1 MRRGR
6 RLPAALMAAAL
17 GAGGLVQLAA
27 AHTAFADEITDN
39 GTQSRTSAHGTKA
52 SVAGIGNSGADNSG
66 TTTSGASTS
75 GAENSGTGETQALAQ
90 AKRSGRQVEI
100 LDRRD
105 EMTQVLAN
113 PDGSLTMRQYVRP
126 AFARVGGAWRTA
138 DATLER
144 GADGRLAPAAATF
157 GISFSG
163 GGTGPLAT
171 LTKDGRTLSVSWPDA
186 LPQPRVEGD
195 TALYPEVLPGVD
207 LTLRADTDGFAQHL
221 VVKTREAA
229 ANPRLAELSLAL
241 HTAGAALKADAKG
254 NLTAT
259 DTRTGARLF
268 SAPAPTMW
276 DSSHLPKQAAA
287 QLVRGTRPTT
297 AETAPPKL
305 VAMGTKV
312 TADRLRITPD
322 AAMLKDPKTVFPVVI
337 DPIFSGGGRN
347 NWAMAYKQSGNSSI
361 ANTAYWNGGTF
372 SDKLARVGHETST
385 NGTARSYFQLN
396 TKGLAGSKII
406 SAKFNV
412 FNSYSWSCTK
422 TPVELGL
429 TGPISS
435 STTWNNQ
442 PAWKQTLQEK
452 TFAHGW
458 SSTQCAAAGEDF
470 DADAIKTAVQ
480 AVADAGD
487 NDMTLGLRS
496 RQDFEGNEQSWKKFQ
511 NDPSLEITYNTAPK
525 VDSSAAYQGSWAPGA
540 SGLVQVACATDPA
553 AFPVVGNNGLT
564 LTAKISDPEG
574 GQLTGAF
581 QLKDYDTGAVVASPT
596 STVAAGGTAQARI
609 DGSLL
614 ATGKRYSWSVQSRDG
629 LDTSA
634 WTTACGFGVDKAAPA
649 KPTVAATDGHALDV
663 AEVPARTDRTVKFAS
678 ADAGGVDGFCY
689 ALNQPLSVSNLK
701 CPNGTYVKAAADGT
715 ATVTVKPSLW
725 PNNRLHVEAY
735 DKAGNT
741 SAYDGGS
748 APTDTTL
755 IATDRP
761 MYVHDAAGR
770 VQGDLPGDLDG
781 DGQIDLLATASD
793 GTLRLLGGKGDGTL
807 KAPRTLAWGGW
818 NGARIAHR
826 GDFIAATDGQTMD
839 GYEDFFVKIGNKL
852 YLYPGDGNG
861 MPLTTQRKELLRPT
875 GKDNGPLTGPGGLCL
890 DVKSANTANGTP
902 LQIYTCNATTAQDFQ
917 LTGGALKVLG
927 KCAAAAGT
935 DLASPVQLADCDGSP
950 AQQWLDRGDGS
961 LLNQGS
967 GRCLD
972 VAGGAVVKSTPVQIL
987 TCDGDATQDWV
998 VPGTWAGTGQILT
1011 PRDADGMPGADLI
1024 VQEGEGMWLYSG
1036 TAEGPLAAEPGSY
1049 KLLPA
1054 KQFGFTSW
1062 DRFDFTA
1069 PGDVNGDGI
1078 PDLLGRHVTTDPA
1091 SADYGKLYLYPG
1103 TRTLDASGNSTYGIG
1118 TRTTYGPSA
1127 WQSTNIPFF
1136 ASAGNAQGQVVDT
1149 GTYLKFV
1156 PTTGQE
1162 TPDFWA
1168 VFKAAPG
1175 GLRFY
1180 PGTATV
1186 HGTSVVVGDAAL
1198 VSDVVGLF

>member
-17 GAGGLVQLAA
+17 GAGGLAQLGAA
-27 AHTAFADEITDN
+27 QAAFADETVN
-39 GTQSRTSAHGTKA
+39 SGVQTGTSAAGANRSKA
-52 SVAGIGNSGADNSG
+52 ETDTSG
-66 TTTSGASTS
+66 TATSGAT
-75 GAENSGTGETQALAQ
+75 ASGTGTSGDQGSAAEARALAQ
-90 AKRSGRQVEI
+90 AKRTGRQVEI
-100 LDRRD
+100 LERRD
-105 EMTQVLAN
+105 EMSQVLAN

-126 AFARVGGAWRTA
+126 AFARVGGAWRQA

-171 LTKDGRTLSVSWPDA
+171 LTKNGRALSLSWPDA
-186 LPQPRVEGD
+186 LPRPRVEGD
-195 TALYPEVLPGVD
+195 TAVYPEVLPGVD
-207 LTLRADTDGFAQHL
+207 LSLRADVDGFAQHL
-221 VVKTREAA
+221 VVKDREAA

-241 HTAGAALKADAKG
+241 RTAGATLKADAQG

-259 DTRTGARLF
+259 DTRSGARLF
-268 SAPAPTMW
+268 SAPTPSMW

-287 QLVRGTRPTT
+287 QLARGARPA
-297 AETAPPKL
+297 AETAPPAPHRMSTR
-305 VAMGTKV
+305 VSG
-312 TADRLRITPD
+312 DRLRITPD
-322 AAMLKDPKTVFPVVI
+322 AAMLKDPRTVYPVVI
-337 DPIFSGGGRN
+337 DPVFSGGGRN

-385 NGTARSYFQLN
+385 DGTARSYFQLN
-396 TKGLAGSKII
+396 TKGLAGSKIL
-406 SAKFNV
+406 SATFNV

-435 STTWNNQ
+435 ATTWNKQ
-442 PAWKQTLQEK
+442 PAWKQTIQAK

-458 SSTQCAAAGEDF
+458 SASQCAAAGEDF
-470 DADAIKTAVQ
+470 DAAALKTAVQ

-487 NDMTLGLRS
+487 TDMTLGLRS
-496 RQDFEGNEQSWKKFQ
+496 RDDYEGNELSWKKFQ
-511 NDPSLEITYNTAPK
+511 NDPSLEITYNSPPK
-525 VDSSAAYQGSWAPGA
+525 IDSSAAYQGSWAPGA
-540 SGLVQVACATDPA
+540 GGLVQLACATDPA
-553 AFPVVGNNGLT
+553 AYPVVGNTGLT
-564 LTAKISDPEG
+564 LTAKVSDPEG

-581 QLKDYDTGAVVASPT
+581 QLKDATTGAVIAAPA
-596 STVAAGGTAQARI
+596 STVASGGYAQARI
-609 DGSLL
+609 DGSAL
-614 ATGKRYSWSVQSRDG
+614 ADGKRYTWSAQVQDG
-629 LDTSA
+629 LDSSA
-634 WTTACGFGVDKAAPA
+634 WTPLCGFGVDKSAPA
-649 KPTVAATDGHALDV
+649 QPTVTATDGHALDV
-663 AEVPARTDRTVKFAS
+663 AEVPARTDRTIRFAS
-678 ADAGGVDGFCY
+678 SDPGGVDGFCY

-701 CPNGTYVKAAADGT
+701 CPSGTYVKAGADGT
-715 ATVTVKPSLW
+715 ATVTVRPGLW

-741 SAYDGGS
+741 SAYNGGS
-748 APTDTTL
+748 GPSDTTL

-761 MYVHDAAGR
+761 VYVHDSAGR
-770 VQGDLPGDLDG
+770 VHGDLPGDLDG
-781 DGQIDLLATASD
+781 DGQVDLLATATD

-807 KAPRTLAWGGW
+807 KAPRTIASGGW

-861 MPLTTQRKELLRPT
+861 MPLTAQRKELLRPT
-875 GKDNGPLTGPGGLCL
+875 GKDNGPLTGVGGLCL
-890 DVKSANTANGTP
+890 DVKSGATANGTP
-902 LQIYTCNATTAQDFQ
+902 LQIYTCNATGAQDFQ
-917 LTGGALKVLG
+917 LTDGALKVLG
-927 KCAAAAGT
+927 KCAAAAGN
-935 DLASPVQLADCDGSP
+935 DLAAPVQLADCDGGP
-950 AQQWLDRGDGS
+950 AQRWLDRDDGS

-972 VAGGAVVKSTPVQIL
+972 TAGGAAVKSTPVQL
-987 TCDGDATQDWV
+987 LNCDGDATQDWA

-1054 KQFGFTSW
+1054 KQFGFSSW
-1062 DRFDFTA
+1062 DRFDFTS

-1103 TRTLDASGNSTYGIG
+1103 TRTLDAGGNSTYGIG
-1118 TRTTYGPSA
+1118 ARTVYGSAA
-1127 WQSTNIPFF
+1127 WQSTNIPLF
-1136 ASAGNAQGQVVDT
+1136 AGAGNAQGSVVDT

-1156 PTTGQE
+1156 PTDGQE

-1180 PGTATV
+1180 PGTPTA
-1186 HGTSVVVGDAAL
+1186 HGTSTVVGDAGL
-1198 VSDVVGLF
+1198 VADVVGLF

>member
-1 MRRGR
+1 M
-6 RLPAALMAAAL
+6 
-17 GAGGLVQLAA
+17 
-27 AHTAFADEITDN
+27 
-39 GTQSRTSAHGTKA
+39 
-52 SVAGIGNSGADNSG
+52 NSSG
-66 TTTSGASTS
+66 TAKDSA
-75 GAENSGTGETQALAQ
+75 AETRALIE
-90 AKRSGRQVEI
+90 AKRTGRQVEI
-100 LDRRD
+100 MERRD
-105 EMTQVLAN
+105 EMAQVLAN
-113 PDGSLTMRQYVRP
+113 PDGSLTVRQYVRP
-126 AFARVGGAWRTA
+126 AFARVGGAWRTP
-138 DATLER
+138 DATLKQ

-171 LTKDGRTLSVSWPDA
+171 LTKDGKALSLSWPDA
-186 LPQPRVEGD
+186 LPRPRVEGD
-195 TALYPEVLPGVD
+195 TAVYPEVLPGVD
-207 LTLRADTDGFAQHL
+207 LTLRADVDGFAQHL

-241 HTAGAALKADAKG
+241 HTAGTSLKADAKG

-259 DTRTGARLF
+259 DARSGARLF
-268 SAPAPTMW
+268 TAPAPAMW

-287 QLVRGTRPTT
+287 QLARSARPA
-297 AETAPPKL
+297 AETAPPRL
-305 VAMGTKV
+305 HTMATEV

-322 AAMLKDPKTVFPVVI
+322 AALLKDPKTVFPVVI

-372 SDKLARVGHETST
+372 SDKLARLGHETST

-396 TKGLAGSKII
+396 TKGLAGAKII

-429 TGPISS
+429 TGPIST

-458 SSTQCAAAGEDF
+458 SATSCSAAGEDF
-470 DADAIKTAVQ
+470 DADSIKTAVQ

-496 RQDFEGNEQSWKKFQ
+496 RADFEGNEQSWKKFQ

-540 SGLVQVACATDPA
+540 AGLVQVACATDPA

-574 GQLTGAF
+574 GQITGAF

-596 STVAAGGTAQARI
+596 STVTAGGTAQARI

-614 ATGKRYSWSVQSRDG
+614 ATGKRYTWTVQSRDG

-634 WTTACGFGVDKAAPA
+634 WTTACGFGVDKTAPA
-649 KPTVAATDGHALDV
+649 QPTVTATDGHPLDV
-663 AEVPARTDRTVKFAS
+663 AEVPARSDRTVRFAS
-678 ADAGGVDGFCY
+678 SDAGGVDGFCY

-701 CPNGTYVKAAADGT
+701 CPSGTYVKAGADGT

-725 PNNRLHVEAY
+725 PSNRLHVEAY

-748 APTDTTL
+748 GPTDSTL

-761 MYVHDAAGR
+761 VYVHDSAGR
-770 VQGDLPGDLDG
+770 VHGDLPGDLDG
-781 DGQIDLLATASD
+781 DGQVDLLATATD

-807 KAPRTLAWGGW
+807 KAPRTIASGGW
-818 NGARIAHR
+818 NGARLAHR

-839 GYEDFFVKIGNKL
+839 GYEDYFVKIGNKV

-890 DVKSANTANGTP
+890 DVKSSGTANGTP
-902 LQIYTCNATTAQDFQ
+902 LQIYTCNATGAQDFQ

-927 KCAAAAGT
+927 KCAAAVGA

-972 VAGGAVVKSTPVQIL
+972 TVGGAIVKSTPVQVL
-987 TCDGDATQDWV
+987 NCDGDATQDWV

-1024 VQEGEGMWLYSG
+1024 VQEGEGMWLYTG

-1054 KQFGFTSW
+1054 KQFGVSSW
-1062 DRFDFTA
+1062 DRFDFTS
-1069 PGDVNGDGI
+1069 PGDVSGDGI
-1078 PDLLGRHVTTDPA
+1078 PDLIGRHVTTDPA

-1103 TRTLDASGNSTYGIG
+1103 TRTLDSSGNSTYGIG
-1118 TRTTYGPSA
+1118 TRTVYGSSA
-1127 WQSTNIPFF
+1127 WQSTNIPLF
-1136 ASAGNAQGQVVDT
+1136 ASTGNAQGQVVDA

-1162 TPDFWA
+1162 TPDLWA

-1180 PGTATV
+1180 PGTPTV
-1186 HGTSVVVGDAAL
+1186 HGTSTIVGDTTL
-1198 VSDVVGLF
+1198 VQDLVGLF

>member
-17 GAGGLVQLAA
+17 GAGGLAQLAA
-27 AHTAFADEITDN
+27 AHAAFADEITGS
-39 GTQSRTSAHGTKA
+39 GTQSRTSAHGINDSA
-52 SVAGIGNSGADNSG
+52 AEIN
-66 TTTSGASTS
+66 TSGITGSGSSTS
-75 GAENSGTGETQALAQ
+75 GAGNSGNRASAAEAEARAQ
-90 AKRSGRQVEI
+90 AKRTGRQVEI

-105 EMTQVLAN
+105 EMSQVLAN

-126 AFARVGGAWRTA
+126 AFARVGGAWRAA
-138 DATLER
+138 DATLKQ
-144 GADGRLAPAAATF
+144 GADGRYAPAAATF

-171 LTKDGRTLSVSWPDA
+171 MTKDGRALSVSWPDA

-207 LTLRADTDGFAQHL
+207 LTLRADVDGFAQHL
-221 VVKTREAA
+221 VVKDREAA
-229 ANPRLAELSLAL
+229 ANPRLTELSLAL
-241 HTAGAALKADAKG
+241 RLAGARLKADARG

-259 DTRTGARLF
+259 DTRSGARLF
-268 SAPAPTMW
+268 TAPAPTMW

-287 QLVRGTRPTT
+287 QLARGARPA
-297 AETAPPKL
+297 AETGPPAL
-305 VAMGTKV
+305 VPMGTEV
-312 TADRLRITPD
+312 DGDHLRITPD

-337 DPIFSGGGRN
+337 DPVFSGGGRN
-347 NWAMAYKQSGNSSI
+347 NWAMAYKQSGNSTI

-372 SDKLARVGHETST
+372 SDKIARLGHETST

-406 SAKFNV
+406 SATFNV

-429 TGPISS
+429 TGPISTA
-435 STTWNNQ
+435 TTWNNQ

-470 DADAIKTAVQ
+470 DAAAIKTAVQ
-480 AVADAGD
+480 AVADSGAT
-487 NDMTLGLRS
+487 DMTLGLRS
-496 RQDFEGNEQSWKKFQ
+496 RADFEGNEQSWKKFQ
-511 NDPSLEITYNTAPK
+511 NDPSLEITYNSPPK
-525 VDSSAAYQGSWAPGA
+525 VDSSGAFQGSWAPGA
-540 SGLVQVACATDPA
+540 DGLLPIACSTDPA
-553 AFPVVGNNGLT
+553 AFPVVGNDGLT
-564 LTAKISDPEG
+564 LTAKVSDPEG
-574 GQLTGAF
+574 GQITGAF
-581 QLKDYDTGAVVASPT
+581 QLKDYDTGAVIASPT
-596 STVAAGGTAQARI
+596 STVTAGGTAQARI
-609 DGSLL
+609 DASLL
-614 ATGKRYSWSVQSRDG
+614 ATGKRYTWTVQSRDG

-634 WTTACGFGVDKAAPA
+634 WTTACGLGVDKAAPSQ
-649 KPTVAATDGHALDV
+649 PTVAATDGHALDV
-663 AEVPARTDRTVKFAS
+663 AEVPARTDRTLRFAS
-678 ADAGGVDGFCY
+678 TDQGGVDGFCY
-689 ALNQPLSVSNLK
+689 SLNQPLSVSGLR
-701 CPNGTYVKAAADGT
+701 CPSGTYVKAAADGT

-725 PNNRLHVEAY
+725 PNNRLHVQAY
-735 DKAGNT
+735 DKAGNS
-741 SAYDGGS
+741 SAYGGGS

-761 MYVHDAAGR
+761 AFVHDAAGR
-770 VQGDLPGDLDG
+770 VHGDLPGDLDG
-781 DGQIDLLATASD
+781 DGQVDLLATASD
-793 GTLRLLGGKGDGTL
+793 GTLRLLSGQGDGTL
-807 KAPRTLAWGGW
+807 KAPRTLASGGW
-818 NGARIAHR
+818 NGVRVAHR

-839 GYEDFFVKIGNKL
+839 GYEDFFVKVGNKL

-890 DVKSANTANGTP
+890 DVKSASSANGTP
-902 LQIYTCNATTAQDFQ
+902 LQIYTCNATAAQDFQ

-927 KCAAAAGT
+927 KCAAVAGT
-935 DLASPVQLADCDGSP
+935 DLASAVQLADCDGSP

-972 VAGGAVVKSTPVQIL
+972 TAAGAVVKSTPVQIL
-987 TCDGDATQDWV
+987 NCRTTATQDWV

-1011 PRDADGMPGADLI
+1011 PRDADGMPGSDLI

-1062 DRFDFTA
+1062 DRFDFTS

-1091 SADYGKLYLYPG
+1091 HADYGKLYLYPG
-1103 TRTLDASGNSTYGIG
+1103 TRATDTSGNSTYGVG
-1118 TRTTYGPSA
+1118 ARTVYGPNS

-1136 ASAGNAQGQVVDT
+1136 AGAGNAQGTVVDT
-1149 GTYLKFV
+1149 GTYLKFE
-1156 PTTGQE
+1156 PTAGQE

-1180 PGTATV
+1180 PGTPTT
-1186 HGTSVVVGDAAL
+1186 HGTSTVVGDAAL
-1198 VSDVVGLF
+1198 VQNVVGLF

>member
-1 MRRGR
+1 M
-6 RLPAALMAAAL
+6 
-17 GAGGLVQLAA
+17 
-27 AHTAFADEITDN
+27 
-39 GTQSRTSAHGTKA
+39 
-52 SVAGIGNSGADNSG
+52 
-66 TTTSGASTS
+66 
-75 GAENSGTGETQALAQ
+75 
-90 AKRSGRQVEI
+90 
-100 LDRRD
+100 DRRD
-105 EMTQVLAN
+105 AMAQVLAN

-126 AFARVGGAWRTA
+126 AFARVDGVWHTA
-138 DATLER
+138 DATLKQ

-171 LTKDGRTLSVSWPDA
+171 LAKDGGTLSLSWPDA

-207 LTLRADTDGFAQHL
+207 LTLRADVDGFAQHL

-241 HTAGAALKADAKG
+241 HTAGARLKADAKG

-259 DTRTGARLF
+259 GTRSGARLF

-287 QLVRGTRPTT
+287 RLTRGVRPA

-305 VAMGTKV
+305 HAMGTEV

-412 FNSYSWSCTK
+412 FNSYAWSCTK

-435 STTWNNQ
+435 ATTWNNP

-470 DADAIKTAVQ
+470 DAGAIKTAVQ
-480 AVADAGD
+480 AVADAGG
-487 NDMTLGLRS
+487 NDITLGLRS
-496 RQDFEGNEQSWKKFQ
+496 RADFEGNEQSWKKFQ

-540 SGLVQVACATDPA
+540 DGLVQVACATDPA

-574 GQLTGAF
+574 GQITGAF
-581 QLKDYDTGAVVASPT
+581 QLKEYDTGTVIASPT
-596 STVAAGGTAQARI
+596 STVTAGGTAQARI

-614 ATGKRYSWSVQSRDG
+614 ATGKRYTWSVQSRDG

-649 KPTVAATDGHALDV
+649 QPTVTAADGHPLDV
-663 AEVPARTDRTVKFAS
+663 AELPARSDRTLTFAS
-678 ADAGGVDGFCY
+678 TDQGGVDGFCY
-689 ALNQPLSVSNLK
+689 ALNQPLSVSDIK
-701 CPNGTYVKAAADGT
+701 CPAGTYVKAGADGT

-725 PNNRLHVEAY
+725 PANRLHVEAY

-741 SAYDGGS
+741 SAYGGGS

-761 MYVHDAAGR
+761 VFVHDAAGR
-770 VQGDLPGDLDG
+770 VHGDLPGDLDG
-781 DGQIDLLATASD
+781 DGQVDLLATASD

-807 KAPRTLAWGGW
+807 KAPRTIASGGW
-818 NGARIAHR
+818 NGARPAHR

-839 GYEDFFVKIGNKL
+839 GFEDFFVKTGNKL

-890 DVKSANTANGTP
+890 DVKSGATVNGTP

-935 DLASPVQLADCDGSP
+935 DLASPVQLADCDGGP

-972 VAGGAVVKSTPVQIL
+972 TAGGAVVKSTPAQIL
-987 TCDGDATQDWV
+987 NCDGDATQDWA

-1062 DRFDFTA
+1062 DRFDFTS

-1103 TRTLDASGNSTYGIG
+1103 TRATDTSGNTTYGIG
-1118 TRTTYGPSA
+1118 TRTVYGPSA
-1127 WQSTNIPFF
+1127 WQSTNIPLF
-1136 ASAGNAQGQVVDT
+1136 ASTGNAQGTVVDT

-1180 PGTATV
+1180 PGTPTG
-1186 HGTSVVVGDAAL
+1186 HGTSVIVGDTAL
-1198 VSDVVGLF
+1198 TQDVVGLF